1 MQSPLTVPPAL
12 LVTGGA
18 GLVGSRVTRLLLE
31 QGARVVVADD
41 LSAGGPER
49 LTSIE
54 ETACLRHVDV
64 SAPGA
69 FSDLLQREGPFDTII
84 HLAARVGVRR
94 VLSDPEG
101 CRREHLDASSGLI
114 GALAACDRVPRV
126 ISASTSEVYCES
138 SQPLHEQSSVRAT
151 EGVGRWAYAASKRA
165 VELALDEASSRDAWP
180 VAPLHLRLFN
190 VVGPD
195 QDADSGMV
203 LPTFVRCALMDEALP
218 VHGSGEQVRTLG
230 HVQDVAGD
238 IVRLALGRELPV
250 GPLNLGGDL
259 RCTVLELATRVAQL
273 AGRDLS
279 CLQHVDPTRT
289 LDPHFEEVQHRVP
302 DLTRAR
308 GLGLAAHHCNLDE
321 VIGECMQ
328 WAEQETIHTCASP
341 AS

>member
-1 MQSPLTVPPAL
+1 MQPSLSASPAL

-31 QGARVVVADD
+31 RGARVVVADD

-49 LTSIE
+49 LRALE
-54 ETACLRHVDV
+54 EAACLRRVDV
-64 SAPGA
+64 SAPRA

-101 CRREHLDASSGLI
+101 CRREHLDACSGLI
-114 GALAACDRVPRV
+114 EALAACDRVPRV
-126 ISASTSEVYCES
+126 ISVSTSEVYSES
-138 SQPLHEQSSVRAT
+138 SRPLSERSPVRST
-151 EGVGRWAYAASKRA
+151 DGIGRWAYAASKRA
-165 VELALDEASSRDAWP
+165 VELALDEASSRGGWS

-195 QDADSGMV
+195 QDAESGMV
-203 LPTFVRCALMDEALP
+203 LPTFVRCALTGEALP
-218 VHGSGEQVRTLG
+218 IHGSGEQVRTLG
-230 HVQDVAGD
+230 HVQDVAED

-250 GPLNLGGDL
+250 GALNLGGDL

-279 CLQHVDPTRT
+279 CLQHVDPTQT
-289 LDPHFEEVQHRVP
+289 LDPRFEEVQHRVP

-308 GLGLAAHHCNLDE
+308 ALGLADHRRNLDE
-321 VIGECMQ
+321 VIGECLQ
-328 WAEQETIHTCASP
+328 WAEQETLRTCASP

>member
-1 MQSPLTVPPAL
+1 
-12 LVTGGA
+12 
-18 GLVGSRVTRLLLE
+18 VGSRVTRLLLE
-31 QGARVVVADD
+31 RGARVVVADD

-49 LTSIE
+49 LRALE
-54 ETACLRHVDV
+54 EAACLRRVDV
-64 SAPGA
+64 SAPRA

-101 CRREHLDASSGLI
+101 CRREHLDACSGLI
-114 GALAACDRVPRV
+114 EALAACDRVPRV
-126 ISASTSEVYCES
+126 ISASTSEVYSES
-138 SQPLHEQSSVRAT
+138 SRPLSERSPVRST
-151 EGVGRWAYAASKRA
+151 DGIGRWAYAASKRA
-165 VELALDEASSRDAWP
+165 VELALDEASSRGGWS

-195 QDADSGMV
+195 QDAESGMV
-203 LPTFVRCALMDEALP
+203 LPTFVRCALTGEALP
-218 VHGSGEQVRTLG
+218 IHGSGEQVRTLG
-230 HVQDVAGD
+230 HVQDVAED

-250 GPLNLGGDL
+250 GALNLGGDL

-279 CLQHVDPTRT
+279 CLQHVDPTQT

-308 GLGLAAHHCNLDE
+308 ALGLADHRRNLDE
-321 VIGECMQ
+321 VIGECLQ
-328 WAEQETIHTCASP
+328 WAEQETLRTCASP